1 MTTPAQLAEDLIAVM
16 FDARPIDAT
25 LVGLRD
31 RDDRLPD
38 YGVAGDEDQRGRL
51 QAILDRARALDPGSL
66 DHGDRL
72 NRDVVIYQASGL
84 LDHLD
89 ARAVEYTIAGSFFS
103 PAAELLV
110 MIPRIG
116 ITEPAHA
123 EGYLARLAGLP
134 AVLEAITERHRAGV
148 GAGLLPVRHLV
159 EATVDFLDRY
169 LADPDDDPLRQPEP
183 PADADVD
190 LAGFRAERDRLVT
203 ETVRPAFHRYRDVL
217 ATEIVPSGRDMDHP
231 GLCWLPGGDAIYAG
245 LVRAHTTTSR
255 TPEELH
261 ETGLRLIEDLKREY
275 TEIGS
280 RVFGTG
286 DVAEIFERLRT
297 DPALLWSSGEEM
309 VTEARAAIA
318 RAEKVAPAWFNRM
331 PAESCAVEAVPE
343 SEAPGAPIA
352 YYMSPALDG
361 SRPGT
366 YFVNTHR
373 AEERAR
379 TTSEAVAFHEAVPG
393 HHFQIAL
400 ALELTDLPLLR
411 RLAPFN
417 AYLEGWGLYTER
429 LAEEM
434 GLYSGDLDRLGMLTQ
449 DAMRAGRLVV
459 DTGLHAKGWSRQQA
473 IDYLRTNT
481 AMSASEIESE
491 VDRYITA
498 PGQALSYMVGRLEIQ
513 RIRAA
518 AEEALGDRFDIRA
531 FHDTVLSDGP
541 LPLEVLDRVVR
552 EWVDSQR

>member
-1 MTTPAQLAEDLIAVM
+1 MTTPAQLADDLIAAM

-51 QAILDRARALDPGSL
+51 QAILDRARELDAESL

-72 NRDVVIYQASGL
+72 NRDVVIHQASGL
-84 LDHLD
+84 LEHLD
-89 ARAVEYTIAGSFFS
+89 ARAVEYTVADSFFS
-103 PAAELLV
+103 STAELLI
-110 MIPRIG
+110 MLPRVG
-116 ITEPAHA
+116 IADRAHA
-123 EGYLARLAGLP
+123 DGYLARLAGLP
-134 AVLEAITERHRAGV
+134 TVLEAIAERHRSGI

-169 LADPDDDPLRQPEP
+169 LAAPDDDPLRQPEP
-183 PADADVD
+183 PAEADVD
-190 LAGFRAERDRLVT
+190 LAGFRAERDRLLAEV
-203 ETVRPAFHRYRDVL
+203 VRPAFRRYRDVL
-217 ATEIVPSGRDMDHP
+217 ATEVVPSGRDMDHP
-231 GLCWLPGGDAIYAG
+231 GLSWLPGGDAIYAG
-245 LVRAHTTTSR
+245 LARAHTTTSR

-275 TEIGS
+275 AEIGG
-280 RVFGTG
+280 RVFGTD
-286 DVAEIFERLRT
+286 DVTEIFERLRT